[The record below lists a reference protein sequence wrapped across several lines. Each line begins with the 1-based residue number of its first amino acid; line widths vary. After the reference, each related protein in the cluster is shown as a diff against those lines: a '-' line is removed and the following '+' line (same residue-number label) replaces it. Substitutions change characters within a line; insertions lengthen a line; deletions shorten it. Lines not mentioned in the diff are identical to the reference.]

1 MSTVGTQLEM
11 FRFRQPQE
19 GRVYIE
25 PVLPDVPPADMAMPE
40 PKTPPPEALA
50 RAPASPLALA
60 RRAVSYLAEAADWR
74 TRADMERDL
83 GFSDRDCR
91 LAGQF
96 ARGQIICGQRG
107 FKLTAL
113 ATEAEYQAFV
123 AAQRSEIGEREKRLE
138 ATRIYRQAALGWKGG
153 EIPCLHES

>member
-1 MSTVGTQLEM
+1 M
-11 FRFRQPQE
+11 
-19 GRVYIE
+19 
-25 PVLPDVPPADMAMPE
+25 
-40 PKTPPPEALA
+40 
-50 RAPASPLALA
+50 ALA
-60 RRAVSYLAEAADWR
+60 RRAVRYLEAAGDWR
-74 TRADMERDL
+74 TRADMDRDL

-96 ARGQIICGQRG
+96 ARGQILCGQRG

-138 ATRIYRQAALGWKGG
+138 ATRIYREAALAWRKGDVS
-153 EIPCLHES
+153 CHHEF